1 VISWFQN
8 FAFKCNLHRATLRD
22 LMTAGGY
29 FLTPFLRL
37 HRLFSNDGSGNVYRI
52 GMQGGVPRWGCQVV
66 PAGGGGVTLKL
77 T

>member
-1 VISWFQN
+1 
-8 FAFKCNLHRATLRD
+8 
-22 LMTAGGY
+22 MTAGGY